1 MIDINGLIKEF
12 KDMDIDTS
20 FYIDSDLDYTFNI
33 AMDDITKEELDII
46 TKYAIIES
54 IKITEN
60 ARQFEIRLSERKW
73 NE

>member
-60 ARQFEIRLSERKW
+60 ARQFEIRLSERK
-73 NE
+73 